1 METQTSFLL
10 EPKLTDVLGLRL
22 SGVFPQGKEPSVRT
36 LREWTKLRRIP
47 HHRIGHFIYY
57 DPAEVAAH
65 IQVKLKVPPRGE

>member
-10 EPKLTDVLGLRL
+10 ETKLTDVLGLRL

-57 DPAEVAAH
+57 DPTEVAAH
-65 IQVKLKVPPRGE
+65 IRVKLKVPPRGE

>member
-65 IQVKLKVPPRGE
+65 IRVTLKVPPRGE